1 MELGQVMVTTT
12 APRTDIQKSHDDFYG
27 LTCFL
32 INGREYAASSIEQAE
47 IAARELA
54 RDCLDLIDTELVLK
68 HSCLPPEAAP
78 LIRYVQDGLQG
89 GGDEID
95 LLIPIIRNLDALIED
110 AVATF
115 GRSHFLGVFANHVE
129 LSLTQF
135 PRSISGFILQELG
148 LESAEQV
155 CVYQLA

>member
-1 MELGQVMVTTT
+1 MVTTAT
-12 APRTDIQKSHDDFYG
+12 RTEIRKLQDDFYG

-32 INGREYAASSIEQAE
+32 INGKEYAVSTVEQAE
-47 IAARELA
+47 TAARELA
-54 RDCLDLIDTELVLK
+54 KDCLDLIDTELVLK

-95 LLIPIIRNLDALIED
+95 LLIPIIRNLDALIEE
-110 AVATF
+110 AVVTF
-115 GRSHFLGVFANHVE
+115 GRSRFLGVFANQVE

-135 PRSISGFILQELG
+135 PHRIADSILQELG
-148 LESAEQV
+148 LERAEQI
-155 CVYQLA
+155 CVYQLG